1 MGEVDWGPAVAFLAA
16 GIVLGAVILWR
27 FAAQSRPA
35 PAEDS
40 LEKRDLLAK
49 LDALVSQLREIDLGA
64 DRRAPEQR
72 EADRLALELEAART
86 LRQIEALAAPVSR
99 KARKAAAPAA
109 SAAQPEAAAVAPEAP
124 VAAAAAP
131 PSAMK
136 GFAWG
141 VGSAAVI
148 GLVLFLVSQSAQERG
163 AGGSVTGDV
172 PGMGGGPAPAE
183 SNPASDAEV
192 AAAQARVQA
201 NPGDVEARLDL
212 ARLHL
217 MRQDMMAVFNE
228 TQVVLEKDAK
238 NARALAYQ
246 SLVRLAMGQADKAE
260 AMLQQAIASD
270 PALIDGYIHL
280 MLVYTKTGRSAE
292 AEKVL
297 ATASQRFP
305 DRAEGLRGLLAEL
318 RQASADEPAAAA
330 PGAED
335 PHAGVPVPG
344 QAGGAAAAAGPAR
357 SEPAVGSPAAAGAPA
372 QSAAGAVPGATTGG
386 PSGSAAGAPASRS
399 VSGIL
404 ELDASARAAF
414 KPGSTVYVILR
425 EAGFGAGQPAAVLRL
440 VATAFPLKF
449 EVGQAN
455 SMSGEPVPDSV
466 LIEARLDGDGDP
478 VTRPPSDPYGR
489 EDHVKLGRTDLRIV
503 LKPRS

>member
-40 LEKRDLLAK
+40 LEKRDLLAR

-72 EADRLALELEAART
+72 EADRLALELSAARV
-86 LRQIEALAAPVSR
+86 LSQIEALSAPVTR
-99 KARKAAAPAA
+99 KARKAAALAPAVGQAEAPAA
-109 SAAQPEAAAVAPEAP
+109 APEAP
-124 VAAAAAP
+124 AAAAAP

-141 VGSAAVI
+141 VGSAAAI
-148 GLVLFLVSQSAQERG
+148 GLVLFLVSQSARERG
-163 AGGSVTGDV
+163 TGGSVTGDT
-172 PGMGGGPAPAE
+172 PGMGGAPAPAE
-183 SNPASDAEV
+183 NSAASDAEV

-201 NPGDVEARLDL
+201 SPGDVEARLEL
-212 ARLHL
+212 ARLQL
-217 MRQDMMAVFNE
+217 MRQDMMSVFTE
-228 TQVVLEKDAK
+228 TQVVLEKDPK

-246 SLVRLAMGQADKAE
+246 SLVRLAMGQPDKAE
-260 AMLQQAIASD
+260 AMLQQAIESD
-270 PALIDGYIHL
+270 PGLIDGYIHL
-280 MLVYTKTGRSAE
+280 MLVYTRVGRAPE

-297 ATASQRFP
+297 ASASRRFP

-318 RQASADEPAAAA
+318 RQAANEEPVA
-330 PGAED
+330 PAPEAED

-344 QAGGAAAAAGPAR
+344 QPGGATAPAGRTAAAG
-357 SEPAVGSPAAAGAPA
+357 SSTQAAAGAAPGGT
-372 QSAAGAVPGATTGG
+372 AGGLA
-386 PSGSAAGAPASRS
+386 GSAAGAPAGRS
-399 VSGIL
+399 VSGVL
-404 ELDASARAAF
+404 ELDPSARAAF
-414 KPGSTVYVILR
+414 KPGAIVYVILR
-425 EAGFGAGQPAAVLRL
+425 ESGFGAGQPAAVLRL
-440 VATAFPLKF
+440 VASAFPLKF

-455 SMSGEPVPDSV
+455 SMSGEPVPDPV
-466 LIEARLDGDGDP
+466 LIEARLDADGDP

-489 EDHVKLGRTDLRIV
+489 EDHVKLGRSDVRIV